1 VGGRNDGRMEQ
12 WKNGRMEQWKN
23 GRMEC
28 WKKGI
33 VEGWNDWKDGGGDS
47 VGEDNISDGNGMVG
61 LIKIKK
67 DTFKTRYPFHS

>member
-47 VGEDNISDGNGMVG
+47 VGEDNIR
-61 LIKIKK
+61 IKIKK